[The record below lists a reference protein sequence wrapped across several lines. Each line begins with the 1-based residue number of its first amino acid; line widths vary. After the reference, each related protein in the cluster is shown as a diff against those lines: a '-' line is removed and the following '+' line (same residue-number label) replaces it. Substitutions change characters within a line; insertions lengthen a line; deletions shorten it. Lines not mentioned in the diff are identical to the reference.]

1 MKTFAFQA
9 QGVAARC
16 LLFCFWIFFYN
27 DVEAQYNWELKKQSK
42 DISIYTAAV
51 PGSGFKAFKGVTTIS
66 SSSIGEIAA
75 IILDVENF
83 QYLFPDV
90 KNVKLLQKNS
100 GGVLIHYLLTDAPWP
115 VDDREGIYEIKP
127 RFNKITPEVNVSL
140 KCIEYDYPKTSGIVR
155 MNKGEGSWKIVEKN
169 GDFEVTYL
177 FHADPAGKI
186 PEWLANSFIVDQP
199 FKTMQNLRKIIASE
213 KYKNAKVDFSN

>member
-1 MKTFAFQA
+1 MKTFAIQA

-16 LLFCFWIFFYN
+16 LLFCSLMISSGN
-27 DVEAQYNWELKKQSK
+27 TQAQYTWELKKQTK
-42 DISIYTAAV
+42 DISIYIAPV
-51 PGSGFKAFKGVTTIS
+51 PGSGFKAFKGVTTVS
-66 SSSIGEIAA
+66 STSIGEITA

-83 QYLFPDV
+83 QNLFPDV
-90 KNVKLLQKNS
+90 KDVKLLKKAAD
-100 GGVLIHYLLTDAPWP
+100 GVITHYLLTDAPWP

-140 KCIEYDYPKTSGIVR
+140 KCIDYDYPSSSGVVR
-155 MNKGEGSWKIVEKN
+155 MNKGEGSWKIVDKN
-169 GDFEVTYL
+169 GAFEVTYL

-199 FKTMQNLRKIIASE
+199 FKTMQNLRKIIAGG
-213 KYKNAKVDFSN
+213 KYRNAKVDFTD